1 VAQLPLPES
10 YAQIKH
16 VLAERTPR
24 ESDLKTYALYGWQQM
39 FGTISWMMV
48 GAPLGVVSSSNAEQ
62 ELFGLPQSAQVQLMT
77 YLNQYRAAQQL

>member
-1 VAQLPLPES
+1 
-10 YAQIKH
+10 
-16 VLAERTPR
+16 
-24 ESDLKTYALYGWQQM
+24 M

-48 GAPLGVVSSSNAEQ
+48 GAPLGVVSSSNAGQ